1 MLPRSIRVSAAIRA
15 PSGPIAWEAASRLH
29 GPVERVLER
38 YRDPPTGRIGV
49 SELTRQ
55 RVRVYGMVQG
65 VFFRDSCRQEALRQG
80 VAGWVRNAGDGS
92 VEAVFEGDAEAVEAM
107 C

>member
-1 MLPRSIRVSAAIRA
+1 M
-15 PSGPIAWEAASRLH
+15 
-29 GPVERVLER
+29 
-38 YRDPPTGRIGV
+38 

-65 VFFRDSCRQEALRQG
+65 VFFRDSCRQEAQRQG

-107 C
+107 CRWCQIGPSHARVERVETSTEEPTGERGFHVTE